1 MRGVRIT
8 VLGAAGGQAPGMDT
22 TAFLVGDRLLL
33 DAGAVGLH
41 LAPAAQLAIRH
52 VFLTHTHLD
61 HLHALPFLLDTC
73 LSAGAGPVTL
83 HGTGELLAAL
93 ERHFFNG
100 LMWPDLTRLPAPSA
114 PVALLAPLTPGQAVA
129 AEDWRVTGVPVRHTV
144 PALGY
149 LWEGPE
155 GAVAFS
161 GDTAP
166 TEALWERVSR
176 TRDLRAVFLEC
187 SFSAEGRE
195 LAERTGHLST
205 ADLAGELA
213 KAGVSPEVPVYLY
226 HLKPEHR
233 EAVIREAVA
242 LRPWRVRA
250 VEQGEV
256 IEI

>member
-1 MRGVRIT
+1 MRGIRIT

-33 DAGAVGLH
+33 DAGAVGLY

-52 VFLTHTHLD
+52 VFLTHPHLD

-73 LSAGAGPVTL
+73 LSAGVGPVTL
-83 HGTGELLAAL
+83 YGTGEILAAL
-93 ERHFFNG
+93 ERHVFNG
-100 LMWPDLTRLPAPSA
+100 LMWPDLTRLPTGSA
-114 PVALLAPLTPGQAVA
+114 PVARLAPLTPGEAVEA
-129 AEDWRVTGVPVRHTV
+129 DGWRVTGVPVRHTV

-149 LWEGPE
+149 LLEGPE

-166 TEALWERVSR
+166 TEVLWDRVSR
-176 TRDLRAVFLEC
+176 ARDLRAVFLEC

-195 LAERTGHLST
+195 QAERTRHLST
-205 ADLAGELA
+205 ADLGGELD
-213 KAGVSPEVPVYLY
+213 KAGVPPDVPVYLY

-233 EAVIREAVA
+233 EAVVREAAA

-250 VEQGEV
+250 VEQGET
-256 IEI
+256 ITL